1 MELALPIIEI
11 VTFRANETCLG
22 DLGLF
27 KEVRE
32 MVATTTNVKA
42 MYWGRSVQMPSVF
55 FWLLLWDS
63 FAQSA
68 AREGTPSHAEMVRK
82 LDALV
87 DDPSRKR
94 DLHIRF
100 REHGDP
106 PLACIEAPVTELD
119 ICVVKDIEVL
129 AEWERRAESIGANL
143 RAAQL
148 EGALSMTCGRA
159 VGDALTSAYLCGWN
173 SVEDHQKM
181 GTLKS
186 HEVIVKEA
194 EGIFGYISDLQIHD
208 VPFERHA

>member
-1 MELALPIIEI
+1 
-11 VTFRANETCLG
+11 
-22 DLGLF
+22 
-27 KEVRE
+27 
-32 MVATTTNVKA
+32 

-55 FWLLLWDS
+55 FWLLCEYINQSSSLCLSLLPSESSVSNIAYRLHPGRPLRNCNYIHFFVVWDS

-87 DDPSRKR
+87 DNPSRKR
-94 DLHIRF
+94 VLHIRF
-100 REHGDP
+100 REQGDP

-119 ICVVKDIEVL
+119 ICVVKDFEVL

-148 EGALSMTCGRA
+148 EGALSMTCGKA

-173 SVEDHQKM
+173 SVEVRCFSFVGAKAPPH
-181 GTLKS
+181 
-186 HEVIVKEA
+186 
-194 EGIFGYISDLQIHD
+194 
-208 VPFERHA
+208 